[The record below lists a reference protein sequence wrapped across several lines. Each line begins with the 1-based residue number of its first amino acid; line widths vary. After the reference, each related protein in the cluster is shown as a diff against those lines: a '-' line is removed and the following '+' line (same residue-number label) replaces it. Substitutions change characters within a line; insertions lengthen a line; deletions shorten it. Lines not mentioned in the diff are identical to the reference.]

1 LKKVTVR
8 GFRRVSLTP
17 LAGRVT
23 ILLTAVI
30 SIVGCVTVIG
40 YAKACSRTTLASTTS
55 MKISPIGQ
63 AALNKSESKVELEQ
77 YTPNSTVDKTVDNSE
92 SSGEWQTVRMRVTA
106 YCPCP
111 KCCGNYS
118 DGKTACGHTICP
130 GDAFV
135 AADKKCPFGTEM
147 IIDGYQNGKP
157 VKVLDRGGAIRGNK
171 LDVFFHTHNEA
182 LKWGVKYLDVK
193 VHQK

>member
-1 LKKVTVR
+1 MTVR

-30 SIVGCVTVIG
+30 SIVGCITVIG

-55 MKISPIGQ
+55 IKISPISQ
-63 AALNKSESKVELEQ
+63 AALNKSESEVELEQ

-92 SSGEWQTVRMRVTA
+92 SSGEWETVRMRVTA

-118 DGKTACGHTICP
+118 DGKTAFGHMICP

-135 AADKKCPFGTEM
+135 AADKKYPFGTEV
-147 IIDGYQNGKP
+147 IIAGYQNGKP
-157 VKVLDRGGAIRGNK
+157 VKVLDRGGVIQGNR
-171 LDVFFHTHNEA
+171 LDVFFHSHERA
-182 LKWGVKYLDVK
+182 LRWGVKYLDVK